1 MDVINVIRMFKQMSK
16 KEVCFFVGSILLMI
30 FQVWL
35 ELEIPGYMSDI
46 TKVVTTGGA
55 TSEVINI
62 GIKMVICALG
72 GLIISIIIG
81 YFSSY
86 VGTSFEKNLRS
97 RIFRKVQGFG
107 MEEIK
112 KFSTSSLITRDT
124 NDVTQVKNFVVMGS
138 QMLAR
143 APIMAFMA
151 VGKILGKEWQFS
163 ALTGVGVLVIFIMVA
178 IVVIFVIP
186 KFKII
191 QKLTD
196 NLNRITREN
205 LTGIKVV
212 RAFNAEKFQENK
224 FSKANN
230 DLTNTHLFVGKI
242 MALLDPVMTS
252 IMSFLPL
259 TIYWIGAGLIN
270 SAGLADK
277 IVIFSDM
284 VVFSSYA
291 IQVIL
296 SFTFLVM
303 IFVIY
308 PRAAVSMGRICEIL
322 DTKETIKDG
331 TIDKDITDL
340 KGVIELKNVSFKYPD
355 AEECIL
361 ENINLKI
368 NKGETVAFI
377 GSTGSGKST
386 LINLIPRFYDVTS
399 GEILIDGVNIKDM
412 KLSYLHDK
420 IGYVSQKA
428 ILFKGSVKSNI
439 KLGMNDNKKIKN
451 EDVLNALKVSQA
463 EDFVMKMDKDID
475 SNIAQGG
482 TNVSGGQKQRLSIA
496 RAIIKNPE
504 IYIFDDTFSA
514 LDYKTDYVLRKE
526 LNKYGK
532 SSTKL
537 IVAQR
542 IGTIIDADKI
552 VVLDNGKCVGIG
564 THDELLKS
572 CKIYK
577 EIALSQLGEEEL
589 KDA

>member
-1 MDVINVIRMFKQMSK
+1 MIKMFRQMSK
-16 KEVCFFVGSILLMI
+16 KEVSFFVGSILLMI
-30 FQVWL
+30 LQVWL

-62 GIKMVICALG
+62 GIKMIICALG
-72 GLIISIIIG
+72 GLVISVIIG

-97 RIFRKVQGFG
+97 RIFRKVQDFG

-163 ALTGVGVLVIFIMVA
+163 ALTGVGVVIIFIMVG
-178 IVVIFVIP
+178 IVVTFVIP

-230 DLTNTHLFVGKI
+230 ELTNTHLFVGKI

-259 TIYWIGAGLIN
+259 AIYWVGAGLIN
-270 SAGLADK
+270 SAGLQDK

-308 PRAAVSMGRICEIL
+308 PRASVSMGRISEIL
-322 DTKETIKDG
+322 DTKESIKDG
-331 TIDKDITDL
+331 TIDKDTTEL

-355 AEECIL
+355 AEEYIL

-368 NKGETVAFI
+368 NQGETVAFI

-386 LINLIPRFYDVTS
+386 LINLIPRFYDVTD
-399 GEILIDGVNIKDM
+399 GEILIDGVNVKDM
-412 KLSYLHDK
+412 KLSFLHDK

-428 ILFKGSVKSNI
+428 VIFKGSVKSNI
-439 KLGMNDNKKIKN
+439 KLGMNDNKHIKDN
-451 EDVLNALKVSQA
+451 DVWNALKVSQA
-463 EDFVMKMDKDID
+463 DDFVKKMDKEINSD
-475 SNIAQGG
+475 IAQGG

-514 LDYKTDYVLRKE
+514 LDYKTDYALRKE
-526 LNKYGK
+526 LSKYGK
-532 SSTKL
+532 DSTKL

-542 IGTIIDADKI
+542 IGTIIEADKI
-552 VVLDNGKCVGIG
+552 VVLDSGKCVGMG
-564 THDELLKS
+564 THKELLKS
-572 CKIYK
+572 CEIYR
-577 EIALSQLGEEEL
+577 EIASSQLGEEEL
-589 KDA
+589 ENA